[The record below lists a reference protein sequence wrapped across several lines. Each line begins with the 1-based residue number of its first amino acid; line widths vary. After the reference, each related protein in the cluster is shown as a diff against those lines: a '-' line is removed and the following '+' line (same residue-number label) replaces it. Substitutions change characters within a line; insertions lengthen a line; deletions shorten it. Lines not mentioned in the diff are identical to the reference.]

1 MNGVVLDRINYLV
14 GSSDIIEKM
23 ADIPSKE
30 PFADDVM
37 YFLSEVS
44 KALLRD
50 VRSKQYPD
58 VVTFAFWIR
67 IASLKKM
74 QDRQGFKD
82 DNVHL
87 GRGVAFHI
95 APSNVP
101 VNFAYSLASGL
112 LTGNANIVRVPSKGF
127 LQVRIIVDAINGAL
141 ERNEAMKPYIAL
153 LQYER
158 EREINDLFSSIAD
171 VRIIWG
177 GDGTIAELRK
187 STLPPRS
194 TEIAF
199 ADRYSLALIDA
210 DAYLAIE
217 DKEDVAQKFYN
228 DTYLSD
234 QNACTSPRIVIWT
247 GKRKE
252 EAKGLFW
259 NKLHKMVRKKYT
271 FHEIMAVNKLTS
283 GYLAAAN
290 VDGVKIF
297 PHEDNLIVRVN
308 VERLTSRLMD
318 YMDNGGYFI
327 EYDCNNIMELRSFL
341 SDKKC
346 QTIAII
352 GEKKKLMPLIKSGI
366 RGVDRIVEIGK
377 TMDFNL
383 IWDGYDL
390 LYSLTRTIC
399 V

>member
-58 VVTFAFWIR
+58 IVTFAFWIR

-112 LTGNANIVRVPSKGF
+112 LTGNANIVRVSSKGF

-141 ERNEAMKPYIAL
+141 ERNEAI
-153 LQYER
+153 
-158 EREINDLFSSIAD
+158 D
-171 VRIIWG
+171 
-177 GDGTIAELRK
+177 RK
-187 STLPPRS
+187 S
-194 TEIAF
+194 
-199 ADRYSLALIDA
+199 
-210 DAYLAIE
+210 
-217 DKEDVAQKFYN
+217 V
-228 DTYLSD
+228 
-234 QNACTSPRIVIWT
+234 V
-247 GKRKE
+247 
-252 EAKGLFW
+252 
-259 NKLHKMVRKKYT
+259 
-271 FHEIMAVNKLTS
+271 
-283 GYLAAAN
+283 
-290 VDGVKIF
+290 
-297 PHEDNLIVRVN
+297 
-308 VERLTSRLMD
+308 
-318 YMDNGGYFI
+318 
-327 EYDCNNIMELRSFL
+327 
-341 SDKKC
+341 
-346 QTIAII
+346 
-352 GEKKKLMPLIKSGI
+352 
-366 RGVDRIVEIGK
+366 
-377 TMDFNL
+377 
-383 IWDGYDL
+383 
-390 LYSLTRTIC
+390 
-399 V
+399 